1 MAKPVH
7 RRPRLHV
14 EAGVDMRAAVC
25 LPARVVR
32 MRSSNRASS
41 CARALPGRSRQ
52 TGTRATLARRTQS
65 QDNTITRSRPKAQGK
80 SIMRLGLTGSLPRNR
95 QTTNFEIL

>member
-41 CARALPGRSRQ
+41 CARALPDRSRQ
-52 TGTRATLARRTQS
+52 TGTRATLAHRTQH
-65 QDNTITRSRPKAQGK
+65 QDNTITRSGPKAQGK
-80 SIMRLGLTGSLPRNR
+80 SIMWLGLTGSLLRNC